1 MNSPLLDKRIRCP
14 YCGESMDVVLD
25 LSAGSQSYIED
36 CQVCCQPM
44 QVSFETEDGR
54 LQSVRVDRAV

>member
-1 MNSPLLDKRIRCP
+1 MEPVVECRISCP

-25 LSAGSQSYIED
+25 LSEGDQSYIED

-44 QVSFETEDGR
+44 QLSFATEDGELR
-54 LQSVRVDRAV
+54 SLRVDRA